1 MQPTVNL
8 KTMDKSGSLFAQISK
23 LAKLEVLVGIPES
36 SDRRQDLLS
45 QAEKTKPTK
54 SGKMSKRKK
63 KLIAASESE
72 VNNAQLMFIHTNGS
86 PLKGIPKRPVIE
98 PAIEAS
104 GNREPIAEELG
115 EAAHAILDSDPEA
128 ARQHLKRAGM
138 TGQNASRA
146 WFTDA
151 RNHWQKNSEETIR
164 RKGSDRPL
172 IDTGEMRKAITYV
185 VRDGGE

>member
-8 KTMDKSGSLFAQISK
+8 KTMDKSGSLLAQIKK
-23 LAKLEVLVGIPES
+23 LADLEVLVGIPE
-36 SDRRQDLLS
+36 DK
-45 QAEKTKPTK
+45 AT
-54 SGKMSKRKK
+54 RKK
-63 KLIAASESE
+63 DGK

-86 PLKGIPKRPVIE
+86 PLKKIPKRPVIE

-104 GNREPIAEELG
+104 GNKEPITEELG

-138 TGQNASRA
+138 TGQNAARA
-146 WFTDA
+146 WFTDP
-151 RNHWQKNSEETIR
+151 RNHWQKNSKETIQ

-185 VRDGGE
+185 VREGGE

>member
-1 MQPTVNL
+1 MQPTVKL
-8 KTMDKSGSLFAQISK
+8 KTTDNSGDLMAQLKALSK
-23 LAKLEVLVGIPES
+23 MQVLVGIPE
-36 SDRRQDLLS
+36 DK
-45 QAEKTKPTK
+45 AERKPAK
-54 SGKMSKRKK
+54 GE
-63 KLIAASESE
+63 A

-104 GNREPIAEELG
+104 GNKEPITEELG

-138 TGQNASRA
+138 TGQNAARA
-146 WFTDA
+146 WFTDP
-151 RNHWQKNSEETIR
+151 RNHWQKNSKETIQ

-172 IDTGEMRKAITYV
+172 IDTGELRRSIVYIV
-185 VRDGGE
+185 EEGE